1 MEVESGFCRS
11 FNLLIKKGF
20 TQNEYC
26 NITVFILGNF
36 PGLGFSMTVL
46 RSGANIWFKTYME

>member
-1 MEVESGFCRS
+1 MEVESGFYRIS
-11 FNLLIKKGF
+11 NLLIKIF

-46 RSGANIWFKTYME
+46 RSGLNIWFQTYME